1 MVAGATRFSGA
12 GYRHRMTDASE
23 TDRLVNTDV
32 STLTPTELKAHLAE
46 VEQRMKDLLR
56 TERDLLEA
64 NAEAL
69 ADQPALQARLTQL
82 RSKPLD

>member
-1 MVAGATRFSGA
+1 
-12 GYRHRMTDASE
+12 MTDASE

-32 STLTPTELKAHLAE
+32 SALTPTELKAHLAA

-82 RSKPLD
+82 RTKPLD

>member
-1 MVAGATRFSGA
+1 
-12 GYRHRMTDASE
+12 MTDASE

-32 STLTPTELKAHLAE
+32 SNLTPTELKAHLAE
-46 VEQRMKDLLR
+46 VEHRMKDLLR

-69 ADQPALQARLTQL
+69 ADHPTLQARLTQL
-82 RSKPLD
+82 RAKHLDAGV

>member
-1 MVAGATRFSGA
+1 
-12 GYRHRMTDASE
+12 MTDASE
-23 TDRLVNTDV
+23 TDRLVNTDI
-32 STLTPTELKAHLAE
+32 SALTPTELKAHLAE

-69 ADQPALQARLTQL
+69 ADDPTLQARLTDL
-82 RSKPLD
+82 RTRPLDDPSS

>member
-1 MVAGATRFSGA
+1 
-12 GYRHRMTDASE
+12 MTDASE

-32 STLTPTELKAHLAE
+32 SKLTPTELKAHLAE

-69 ADQPALQARLTQL
+69 ANHPTLQARLTDL
-82 RSKPLD
+82 RTRPLDDPSS

>member
-1 MVAGATRFSGA
+1 
-12 GYRHRMTDASE
+12 MTNASE

-46 VEQRMKDLLR
+46 VDQRIKHLLR

-69 ADQPALQARLTQL
+69 ANDPTLQARLTDL
-82 RSKPLD
+82 RTRPLDDPSS

>member
-1 MVAGATRFSGA
+1 
-12 GYRHRMTDASE
+12 MTDASE

-69 ADQPALQARLTQL
+69 ANHPTLQARLTDL
-82 RSKPLD
+82 RTKPLDGPSS